1 MLQIVRDSNS
11 CQFLQNFILKTGY
24 MIESKHPDM
33 IIVTKY
39 MKSCIIVDVAISYN
53 NCITVKEKKK
63 IKQYYNS
70 RRKLI

>member
-1 MLQIVRDSNS
+1 
-11 CQFLQNFILKTGY
+11 

>member
-1 MLQIVRDSNS
+1 
-11 CQFLQNFILKTGY
+11 

-33 IIVTKY
+33 IIVTKNL
-39 MKSCIIVDVAISYN
+39 KSCIIVDVAISYN